1 MNSVLKFKKI
11 FFPLYIFFLKIYLL
25 PQRIYFYSQNKFEI
39 NIISKSLNSYDRV
52 VGVYDLNVYKEP
64 FSVGEFCYFIFF
76 FRFFAVS
83 NQKVSLYFIKKNKN
97 YQNIKRHIS
106 IKNEKKFINFFF
118 LISKVL
124 IGKKL
129 IEIDY
134 ISWEQFKKKNFKN
147 VYMPYKNIIMKQKP
161 IREFFVAMLNSLL
174 KNKSRKFIR
183 DFLLNKK
190 NFKKIFYKKISKK

>member
-11 FFPLYIFFLKIYLL
+11 FFLYIFFLKIYLL

-76 FRFFAVS
+76 LDFLPS
-83 NQKVSLYFIKKNKN
+83 QIKKYLFILLRKIKIIRILKDIYLLKMKKI
-97 YQNIKRHIS
+97 YQ
-106 IKNEKKFINFFF
+106 FFF

-134 ISWEQFKKKNFKN
+134 ISWEQFKKKF
-147 VYMPYKNIIMKQKP
+147 
-161 IREFFVAMLNSLL
+161 
-174 KNKSRKFIR
+174 
-183 DFLLNKK
+183 
-190 NFKKIFYKKISKK
+190 